1 MSKEIIFIVQQ
12 LESGGLEK
20 AVITLANAL
29 SERND
34 YNVNLYIIL
43 HSKPIVPIAE
53 KITVVFLTKRKL
65 NEEIKIECCSHKQI
79 ELNILCRLIRKV
91 KRFFHK
97 QVELN
102 AVRKLIR
109 KTRNSIVIS
118 TRNEYSTIIS
128 KNTDKSNFIIAQ
140 LHNDYS
146 KEELNDFVTKYQ
158 HINVFVQLNET
169 FKKEI
174 ESALRK
180 KNSFTKVIV
189 IPNFIDQQNY
199 VEEKRENYVIA
210 VGRFSR
216 IKGFDRLITIWE
228 MICKEITD
236 WKLLIIGD
244 GNEFENIKNL
254 VIEKNLNANVELLGR
269 LDNNEVFRYMRKS
282 KIYTLTSYSESF
294 SLVTLEA
301 MQNKLPV
308 VAFDVR
314 TGPRNIIKNTETG
327 YLVKDGNIDAYSEK
341 IMFLMKNEGIRQ
353 KMGMS
358 AFAHSNNFLKE
369 NVMKKWYE
377 LIDSRDSERKQNIK
391 LTQKLDWGGYNS
403 IIYAAPLSR
412 RAA

>member
-1 MSKEIIFIVQQ
+1 MAKEIIFIVQQ

-29 SERND
+29 SERDD
-34 YNVNLYIIL
+34 YNISLYIIL
-43 HSKPIVPIAE
+43 HSEPIVPIAK

-65 NEEIKIECCSHKQI
+65 QEEIKIECYVHKQNK
-79 ELNILCRLIRKV
+79 LNIFCKVIRKI
-91 KRFFHK
+91 KHYIHK
-97 QVELN
+97 KIELN
-102 AVRKLIR
+102 AVRKLIE

-146 KEELNDFVTKYQ
+146 KEELKDFVHKYQ

-199 VEEKRENYVIA
+199 IEEKRENYVIA

-254 VIEKNLNANVELLGR
+254 VIEKNLSDKVELLGR
-269 LDNNEVFRYMRKS
+269 LDNNEVFQYMRKS
-282 KIYTLTSYSESF
+282 KIYALTSYSESF

-327 YLVKDGNIDAYSEK
+327 YLVMDGNIDAYSEK
-341 IMFLMKNEGIRQ
+341 IMFLMKNEEIRQ
-353 KMGMS
+353 TMGMV
-358 AFAHSNNFLKE
+358 AFTHSNKFLKE

-377 LIDSRDSERKQNIK
+377 LIDSIDIERKQNTALKKK
-391 LTQKLDWGGYNS
+391 LAIMEGV
-403 IIYAAPLSR
+403 
-412 RAA
+412 